1 MCDHHFRRQHDLK
14 RHQKLHTGERPYR
27 CSDCYRSFARQD
39 ALNRHRRA
47 EGGTACSMVHQ
58 AKKEFANNNATLKK
72 TTNTRPVIPQLHIPQ
87 PTSTTPQNNA
97 LPPIT
102 HIKPIYHQPKSLPTT
117 PSSPQQK
124 FHPYLSPHQPWSS
137 PKRLTL
143 PPLASPPTNESQLD
157 RLKRE
162 NEELKR
168 DMDQLR
174 AIAQR
179 ESSALQS
186 RIHDLEVE
194 VNK

>member
-58 AKKEFANNNATLKK
+58 AKKEYANNNATLNK
-72 TTNTRPVIPQLHIPQ
+72 RPVIPQLHIPQ
-87 PTSTTPQNNA
+87 PPLPPPTPQHQQQNP
-97 LPPIT
+97 LPPI
-102 HIKPIYHQPKSLPTT
+102 IPKSLPTT
-117 PSSPQQK
+117 PSSPPHK
-124 FHPYLSPHQPWSS
+124 FHPYHSPSWPAHHTSNRP
-137 PKRLTL
+137 TL
-143 PPLASPPTNESQLD
+143 PPLTSPPINEPQQQLE
-157 RLKRE
+157 RYKRE

-168 DMDQLR
+168 DLDQLR
-174 AIAQR
+174 AMAQR
-179 ESSALQS
+179 EASTLQS

-194 VNK
+194 VRI